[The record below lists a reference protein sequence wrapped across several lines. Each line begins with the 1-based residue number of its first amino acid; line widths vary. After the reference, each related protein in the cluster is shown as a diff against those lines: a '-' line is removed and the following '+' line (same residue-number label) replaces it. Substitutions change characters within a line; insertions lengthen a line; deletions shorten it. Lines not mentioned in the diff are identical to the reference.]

1 MAKILNVSEDSVR
14 LWEKK
19 QAKPT
24 IKQYPSITQFL
35 GYSPIRLSV
44 TTLAERIKLYRY
56 MYGLSY
62 KGFACLVGVNA
73 STVRAWELI
82 HCVPNNERLTILKK
96 LLGLNS
102 SKS

>member
-1 MAKILNVSEDSVR
+1 
-14 LWEKK
+14 
-19 QAKPT
+19 
-24 IKQYPSITQFL
+24 
-35 GYSPIRLSV
+35 
-44 TTLAERIKLYRY
+44 